1 MFYIELCPSKYP
13 AFLSLPKV
21 LTMSIEYNL
30 DQLCAS
36 LEHVSELCDIIS
48 FRSERKL
55 YNLVKLF
62 MSVHEYM
69 CYVYYIL
76 YNKAYLL

>member
-1 MFYIELCPSKYP
+1 
-13 AFLSLPKV
+13 
-21 LTMSIEYNL
+21 MSIEYNL

-62 MSVHEYM
+62 MSVHEYI

-76 YNKAYLL
+76 NILYNKAYFIIIIIISGP

>member
-1 MFYIELCPSKYP
+1 
-13 AFLSLPKV
+13 
-21 LTMSIEYNL
+21 MSVEYNL

-36 LEHVSELCDIIS
+36 LEHVSELCDITS

-62 MSVHEYM
+62 MSVYM
-69 CYVYYIL
+69 YYVYYIYICSCFFNL
-76 YNKAYLL
+76 KMSQIIKAHFIIIIIISGP